1 MPRKAPT
8 NVEEHRITFGNAER
22 ALIKSTSN
30 KMAFAEITKG
40 VGAAI
45 GGIGMAGVAVAGLI
59 WVGFSLPDWVDN
71 TSNKVVTFLEK
82 KGYVRYQAPVYGE
95 KLKECREEQEA
106 LFTEYAKVS
115 NPNLDTFNLERKL
128 AIDKRM
134 EVLMK
139 RDAVLVSI
147 IADIANGD
155 RKGYWLQHQVHGF
168 DTWLEAV
175 YDQEYQELYGGEFDR
190 DDTSG

>member
-1 MPRKAPT
+1 MPRKAPS

-22 ALIKSTSN
+22 QLIKSTSN

-40 VGAAI
+40 VGAAV
-45 GGIGMAGVAVAGLI
+45 GGIGMAGLAAAGLI
-59 WVGFSLPDWVDN
+59 WVGFSLPDWIDN
-71 TSNKVVTFLEK
+71 TSNKLVTFLEK

-106 LFTEYAKVS
+106 LFIEYASVA

-134 EVLMK
+134 AVLMK

-155 RKGYWLQHQVHGF
+155 RKGYWLQHQIHGF
-168 DTWLEAV
+168 DKHFEAI
-175 YDQEYQELYGGEFDR
+175 YDQEYQELYGGEFDQ